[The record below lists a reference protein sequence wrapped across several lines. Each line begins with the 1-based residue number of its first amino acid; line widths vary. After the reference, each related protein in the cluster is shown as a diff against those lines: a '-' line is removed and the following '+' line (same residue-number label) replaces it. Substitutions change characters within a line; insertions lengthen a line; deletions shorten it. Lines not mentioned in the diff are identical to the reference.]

1 MRGERTSREGLRPRK
16 ERGVSAELRAAR
28 MSRLRGAILLLLA
41 EAAPE
46 QVNAEVLAGVLER
59 QQMPVSARQLAKT
72 LDYLRG
78 RGYVDYQ
85 VVEARDYPDLPRLVS
100 VRITAAG
107 MDVVEGTTDDVGV
120 DLG

>member
-1 MRGERTSREGLRPRK
+1 MGQKEQRSRT
-16 ERGVSAELRAAR
+16 ALRAAR

-41 EAAPE
+41 EATPE
-46 QVNAEVLAGVLER
+46 PLNAEVLRGVLER
-59 QQMPVSARQLAKT
+59 HEMRVTTQELAQA

-85 VVEARDYPDLPRLVS
+85 VIEPRDYPALPRLVS

-107 MDVVEGTTDDVGV
+107 RDLVEGTTDDAGV

>member
-1 MRGERTSREGLRPRK
+1 MGRETQRSRE
-16 ERGVSAELRAAR
+16 ALRAAR
-28 MSRLRGAILLLLA
+28 AARLRGAILLMLA

-46 QVNAEVLAGVLER
+46 RVNAEVLRGVLER
-59 QQMPVSARQLAKT
+59 QEMRVTARELART

-85 VVEARDYPDLPRLVS
+85 VVEARDYPDLPRMVG
-100 VRITAAG
+100 VAITAAG
-107 MDVVEGTTDDVGV
+107 IDLVEGTTTDPGV

>member
-1 MRGERTSREGLRPRK
+1 MARREPTSRM
-16 ERGVSAELRAAR
+16 ALRAAR

-41 EAAPE
+41 EATPE
-46 QVNAEVLAGVLER
+46 PLNAEVLRGVLER
-59 QQMPVSARQLAKT
+59 HQMGVTTQELAQA

-85 VVEARDYPDLPRLVS
+85 VIEARDYPALPRLVG
-100 VRITAAG
+100 VRITPAG
-107 MDVVEGTTDDVGV
+107 RDVVEGTTADPGV

>member
-1 MRGERTSREGLRPRK
+1 
-16 ERGVSAELRAAR
+16 
-28 MSRLRGAILLLLA
+28 MSRLRGALLLLLG

-46 QVNAEVLAGVLER
+46 QVNAEVLRGVLER
-59 QQMPVSARQLAKT
+59 QQMPVSARELAKA

-85 VVEARDYPDLPRLVS
+85 VVEARDYPDLPRLVG

-107 MDVVEGTTDDVGV
+107 MDVVEATTDDVGV